1 MTEGV
6 FLPEGGMPGNGE
18 GTGVVWPL
26 ELEATWGEPAGTGG
40 PLMTEGE
47 GAGVGEGVTGF
58 WDGTMPGK
66 TGVIGV
72 VG

>member
-6 FLPEGGMPGNGE
+6 FRPEGGMPANGE

-26 ELEATWGEPAGTGG
+26 EFEAIWGEPAGTGG
-40 PLMTEGE
+40 PLITEGE

>member
-6 FLPEGGMPGNGE
+6 FLPEGGMTENGE
-18 GTGVVWPL
+18 EGAVWPL
-26 ELEATWGEPAGTGG
+26 ELETTWGEPAGTGG
-40 PLMTEGE
+40 PLITEGE
-47 GAGVGEGVTGF
+47 GAGAG
-58 WDGTMPGK
+58 DGTMPAN